1 MNVCPPFVAY
11 PQAAKLMQPTQDAF
25 YHPSIY
31 SQATAMRLPTP
42 GQQGQDVAPSQLFTH
57 RLRVVGSVPL
67 GLQWSPPWSALLAFY
82 WRNRIDQDQSLGN
95 IVDISSGQP
104 YCQGDALAISDDVML
119 APPKTARTEALSR
132 TARRQS
138 IRSADCKRSR
148 HTRWMRSQTP
158 PCCQSRSLRQQSLI

>member
-95 IVDISSGQP
+95 IVDISSGQL

-119 APPKTARTEALSR
+119 AARLGPVSGVGTRLLPPKTARTEALSR

-148 HTRWMRSQTP
+148 
-158 PCCQSRSLRQQSLI
+158 